1 MEELENHSQEIVFN
15 EVVGRLQ
22 HNFWYYRE
30 IDPANKSLSA
40 FANASLQAITTLPFF
55 RQNIFDAISLRTDLN
70 PAHIIKLG
78 ERCYQADLLTHDAT
92 YPRGYDTAD
101 AWLRAFETIENDD
114 ARSEMLA
121 MRMLTQRVQSNIAER
136 YKMVKLLGEVYRER
150 FAHPPSLL
158 DVGTS
163 ELHGPLKLAF
173 DDEVF
178 GSAAFNQIVVTDKV
192 DESFMEFIR
201 SGEKSAKVNPDVT
214 ALANKALRQC
224 VQFGPIMGVDMMNAD
239 DPAIKQWVYGCS
251 FYPDELRDPAKVQT
265 YRTLEQ
271 LDPEHERVGFSQ
283 IDFANSTDIESFKR
297 LTGGATYDIITFF
310 TVLYQAGNE
319 RAAMI
324 KHAEELLNE
333 GGLIVI
339 QDAPGGNF
347 ETPYNYTTSIIDS
360 TRRDLGEQHI
370 AHWRTP
376 RCNELM
382 LGLGKLCI
390 NERLMTFD
398 HALAQAHASRD

>member
-1 MEELENHSQEIVFN
+1 MKELESYSGEHVFD

-30 IDPANKSLSA
+30 IDPTNKSLSA
-40 FANASLQAITTLPFF
+40 FANASLQAIATMPFF
-55 RQNIFDAISLRTDLN
+55 RQNILDAISLRTDLN

-78 ERCYQADLLTHDAT
+78 ERCYQADLLTHDQN
-92 YPRGYDTAD
+92 YPEGYDTAEV
-101 AWLRAFETIENDD
+101 WLRAFEIIEHDD

-121 MRMLTQRVQSNIAER
+121 MRILTQRVQSNIAER

-150 FAHPPSLL
+150 FSSPPSLL

-178 GSAAFNQIVVTDKV
+178 GSAAFNQIEVTDPV
-192 DESFMEFIR
+192 DERFMEFIK
-201 SGEKSAKVNPDVT
+201 SGEQSAELNPVVT

-224 VQFGPIMGVDMMNAD
+224 VEFGPIAGVDMMNAD

-251 FYPDELRDPAKVQT
+251 FYPDELRDQAKVQT
-265 YRTLEQ
+265 YHTLER
-271 LDPEHERVGFSQ
+271 LDPEHQRVGFSQ
-283 IDFANSTDIESFKR
+283 IDFANPADIELFKR
-297 LTGGATYDIITFF
+297 ATHDATYDIITFF
-310 TVLYQAGNE
+310 TVLYQAGDE

-324 KHAEELLNE
+324 EHAEALLNE

-360 TRRDLGEQHI
+360 ARKDLGEQKI

-390 NERLMTFD
+390 NDRLMTFD
-398 HALAQAHASRD
+398 QALAHAHASRD